1 MPKKKKKKSNKK
13 RKNKKKNKSK
23 KRKKILKSKR
33 KKKIRLKKLE
43 DTLKVLKNLFIK
55 LKQIGLKKLQSISLS
70 TKRSIDN
77 H

>member
-33 KKKIRLKKLE
+33 KKKIKLKKIE
-43 DTLKVLKNLFIK
+43 DTEGPKELIYKVKTDWVKKATVNK
-55 LKQIGLKKLQSISLS
+55 LSL
-70 TKRSIDN
+70 IN
-77 H
+77 I